1 MNSSAGILQ
10 ARDKVDCVTS
20 PTCSQEQEGLY
31 GGDASE
37 ASDRQRQQWT
47 QSCQSVGSEDLT
59 VSRNDS
65 NDTLSVENKLTRLSY
80 VLLF

>member
-1 MNSSAGILQ
+1 MEEMLPRPLIGRGNS
-10 ARDKVDCVTS
+10 
-20 PTCSQEQEGLY
+20 GL
-31 GGDASE
+31 S
-37 ASDRQRQQWT
+37 RN